1 MKIGIF
7 LNSQHPASKD
17 PARAFAEMREQVRLT
32 RALGFDSIWAGE
44 HHVTP
49 GFHFFPQ
56 FELLHTLAAEA
67 EGLWVCTNLTL
78 LPLHNPLEV
87 AEIGAF
93 LDVVTGGRF
102 VLGLGLG
109 YRAEEF
115 AMYQVP
121 MAERVSR
128 LSEGSEIIRRL
139 WTEDNVSH
147 EGRHWRFERMS
158 IRPRPLQSPRPA
170 ILIGAQVE
178 AAIKRAARL
187 GDGWMAV
194 PSVKLDEFAQQMA
207 LFAAAR
213 EAAGLPRAEHIV
225 RLVEVGCAPDEATA
239 FRRIAPSLLEKYA
252 SYAAWGMGSGA
263 SADANASPEDQ
274 LRRLAAG
281 RFAIGTPEQV
291 TQALVA
297 QHRAGVTHLTMR
309 VSWPGMAQEDI
320 LAGIEL
326 LGRKVLPELRRLA

>member
-1 MKIGIF
+1 MLF
-7 LNSQHPASKD
+7 RS
-17 PARAFAEMREQVRLT
+17 
-32 RALGFDSIWAGE
+32 
-44 HHVTP
+44 
-49 GFHFFPQ
+49 
-56 FELLHTLAAEA
+56 
-67 EGLWVCTNLTL
+67 
-78 LPLHNPLEV
+78 
-87 AEIGAF
+87 
-93 LDVVTGGRF
+93 F

-115 AMYQVP
+115 AMYRVP

-128 LSEGSEIIRRL
+128 LSEGAEIIRRL

-158 IRPRPLQSPRPA
+158 IRPRPLQSPHPA

-252 SYAAWGMGSGA
+252 SYAAWGMGGGA